1 MQYNRRQFLQT
12 SGFALGATLLPMQQ
26 LLKNFFAPAG
36 EMKLLRNNVGIFTE
50 RGGTIAWLIDNQGIV
65 VVDTQFP
72 EQAGHLIEEIRKQS
86 DRTIDLLI
94 NTHHHGDHSGGNIAF
109 KGIVNK
115 VVAHQNSKANQE
127 RVAKAA
133 NREDT
138 QLYPDTTY
146 ETTWSQKVG
155 NETITLRYF
164 GPGHTDG
171 DSFIHFEN
179 ANVVHCGDLLFN
191 RRFPFIDK
199 SSGANIKNWITALK
213 KARKTFDKDTIF
225 VFGHAGD
232 GHPVTGT
239 AADLNAMENY
249 LGSLMK
255 YAKKEIKAGKT
266 KEEFTTAKLE
276 FIPGAPEWRGQG
288 VERSLSAVWEEL
300 VEGK

>member
-1 MQYNRRQFLQT
+1 L
-12 SGFALGATLLPMQQ
+12 AAVAT
-26 LLKNFFAPAG
+26 
-36 EMKLLRNNVGIFTE
+36 RY
-50 RGGTIAWLIDNQGIV
+50 
-65 VVDTQFP
+65 
-72 EQAGHLIEEIRKQS
+72 
-86 DRTIDLLI
+86 
-94 NTHHHGDHSGGNIAF
+94 
-109 KGIVNK
+109 
-115 VVAHQNSKANQE
+115 
-127 RVAKAA
+127 KAA

-191 RRFPFIDK
+191 RRVPFIDK

-239 AADLNAMENY
+239 SADLNAMENY
-249 LGSLMK
+249 LGSLLK

-288 VERSLSAVWEEL
+288 IERSLSAVWEEL